1 MDAEDADKILQF
13 LDLNIKKV
21 ERKYVASIYRK
32 KAITK
37 VQVKPHP
44 MILKGIFTGYIHRA
58 YAICQPI
65 QREEEINFL
74 IRCFT
79 ENRYNNN
86 KLKRIAERYHQKM
99 TFPSDSKEHQQSDE
113 STTTVTLPWIPGL
126 KAMKKLSKNRL

>member
-21 ERKYVASIYRK
+21 ERKYVTSIYRK

-86 KLKRIAERYHQKM
+86 KLKRIINH
-99 TFPSDSKEHQQSDE
+99 DSYLAMDTRTE
-113 STTTVTLPWIPGL
+113 SYE
-126 KAMKKLSKNRL
+126 KAFEKQVIKLSSKVMPTLRDY

>member
-1 MDAEDADKILQF
+1 MIAKHMIQQFTISYLVQNHPEQTRSQHSMDAEDADKILQF

-21 ERKYVASIYRK
+21 ERKYVTSIYRK

-44 MILKGIFTGYIHRA
+44 MILKGIFTGYIHRT

-86 KLKRIAERYHQKM
+86 KLKRIAERYHQKNDI
-99 TFPSDSKEHQQSDE
+99 S
-113 STTTVTLPWIPGL
+113 I
-126 KAMKKLSKNRL
+126 